1 MYAIK
6 VHIVDDHQMMLDGL
20 KALLSGEA
28 SIQIIGE
35 SNNGKIAFEKIL
47 VAQPDVLITD
57 ISMPEMNGL
66 ELNASGKRK
75 ISGN

>member
-20 KALLSGEA
+20 EALLSGEA

-35 SNNGKIAFEKIL
+35 SNNGKIAFDKY
-47 VAQPDVLITD
+47 
-57 ISMPEMNGL
+57 
-66 ELNASGKRK
+66 
-75 ISGN
+75 